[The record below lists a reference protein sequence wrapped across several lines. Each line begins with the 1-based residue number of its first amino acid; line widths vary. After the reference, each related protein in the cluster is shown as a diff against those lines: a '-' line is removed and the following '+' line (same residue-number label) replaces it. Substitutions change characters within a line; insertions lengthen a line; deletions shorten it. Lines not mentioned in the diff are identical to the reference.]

1 MVVIPIVSVRDLRA
15 ALESM
20 VNPSVE
26 PALES
31 LKLLY
36 LVEDARNAAHSP
48 YVPSNDT
55 YWVYEVLSE
64 IIRETLSARRRAH
77 DLSTELDEID
87 RIKDAES
94 VISTDGMTDDK
105 ELIHWSLL
113 YFCFVRVDLNVTL
126 ATYGG
131 IVGLT
136 ERTMRRYR
144 DYAIERLTHEIIRRE
159 QVIRLRRKSQLLLAS
174 LPVTPAKYVGHND
187 LLVQTLNEI
196 RNDPQLNFFIY
207 GDRGSGKSTFVAQ
220 LLKLYVQDN
229 NTTFKHLVWFDKL
242 KSVDEIVSR
251 LHPGLETEE
260 AVKLWLVANPTVVV
274 LDELAGDSI
283 HLLDRL
289 ADILRHAL
297 LIVVERAMILPEK
310 FDLRVR
316 LPRMSREDI
325 PEFLTRNVLVTHG
338 VDQMSDDAIE
348 SVVVRSGGNPSK
360 AITLAKQILYE
371 DFDNNA
377 SSYSALGVDLPGVLQ
392 NVQSLRRI
400 GEYVKANVHLKSH
413 LLLVN
418 HKQNSEAVCRLMLE
432 KVFTSRAQGQFTQAL
447 DELDEVMSIAQSQ
460 SINHFIYD
468 SGLLERA
475 RIYLDVYQLD
485 NARDAAQA
493 ITHPEVKASGKYRII
508 YAELALRYQKIDESR
523 ICAESVLNTSHSR
536 YHKGQ
541 AYNVLGHGY
550 VAQSVTNDAEESFVC
565 ALSCFDAVSEPLSYA
580 RTLNNLGVVY
590 MTQDRVNE
598 AEDILEHAYII
609 QQHYRDDVGLL
620 YTTKNLSLLR

>member
-1 MVVIPIVSVRDLRA
+1 MVVIPIVSVRDVRA

-36 LVEDARNAAHSP
+36 LVENARNAAYSP
-48 YVPSNDT
+48 YAPSNDT

-87 RIKDAES
+87 RIKDAET
-94 VISTDGMTDDK
+94 VISIDGMTDDK
-105 ELIHWSLL
+105 ELINWSLL
-113 YFCFVRVDLNVTL
+113 YFCFIRVDLNITL
-126 ATYGG
+126 ATYGD

-159 QVIRLRRKSQLLLAS
+159 QGIRLRQKSQRLLAN
-174 LPVTPAKYVGHND
+174 LPVTPVKYVGHD
-187 LLVQTLNEI
+187 GLLEQMLGEI
-196 RNDPQLNFFIY
+196 RSNPQLNFFIY
-207 GDRGSGKSTFVAQ
+207 GDRGSGKSTFVAR
-220 LLKLYVQDN
+220 LLKSYVQDD

-260 AVKLWLVANPTVVV
+260 AVKIWLAATPTVVV

-283 HLLDRL
+283 HLLDKIV
-289 ADILRHAL
+289 DIFRHAL
-297 LIVVERAMILPEK
+297 LVVVERTVILPEK

-316 LPRMSREDI
+316 LPSMNRGDI
-325 PEFLTRNVLVTHG
+325 AKLLAQNVLATHG
-338 VDQMSDDAIE
+338 VGQISDDAIE
-348 SVVVRSGGNPSK
+348 SIVARSNGNPSK
-360 AITLAKQILYE
+360 AITLVNQILH
-371 DFDNNA
+371 DDVDNDTG
-377 SSYSALGVDLPGVLQ
+377 SYSISSSDLSGVLEKI
-392 NVQSLRRI
+392 QSLRQV

-413 LLLVN
+413 LLLAEQ
-418 HKQNSEAVCRLMLE
+418 KQDLEVVCRLMLE
-432 KVFTSRAQGQFTQAL
+432 KAFTSRVQGLFTQAL
-447 DELDEVMSIAQSQ
+447 NEIDEVMSIAQSQ
-460 SINHFIYD
+460 SSYHFMYD

-475 RIYLDVYQLD
+475 RIYLDVHQID
-485 NARDAAQA
+485 NARDAVQA
-493 ITHPEVKASGKYRII
+493 ITHPEVKVSGKYRII
-508 YAELALRYQKIDESR
+508 HAEIALRYHRINESKM
-523 ICAESVLNTSHSR
+523 CAESVLNTSHSR

-541 AYNVLGHGY
+541 AYNILGHGY
-550 VAQSVTNDAEESFVC
+550 VAQSATKDAEESFVC

-590 MTQDRVNE
+590 ITQDRVE
-598 AEDILEHAYII
+598 AAQDVLEHAYIV
-609 QQHYRDDVGLL
+609 QKYYKDDVGLL
-620 YTTKNLSLLR
+620 YTTKNLSLLK